1 MNKELRD
8 PMRVEDGPVVVVVV
22 VVVVEPSTTSHQRTQ
37 TIKEGQS
44 R

>member
-1 MNKELRD
+1 VNKELRD
-8 PMRVEDGPVVVVVV
+8 PMRVEDGPVVVV